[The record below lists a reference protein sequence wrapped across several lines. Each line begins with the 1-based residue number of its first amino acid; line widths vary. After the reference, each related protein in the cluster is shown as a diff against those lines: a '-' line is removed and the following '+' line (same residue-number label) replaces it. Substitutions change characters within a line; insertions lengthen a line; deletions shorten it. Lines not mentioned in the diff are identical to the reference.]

1 MKRNDNFV
9 CSEISSSSSCC
20 LLQLYQLEQ
29 LSQKPPGQQ
38 WLWGNCYFVGWI
50 HRPEVQSLPGV
61 MLGAQLHY
69 VGRYI
74 SNDGFLRF
82 PLLPF
87 QEHEKRCWSV
97 DFNLMDPKLLASGS
111 DDAKGKRGMQYLR
124 IMFPPCIGP
133 YLFHACS
140 FLLLLQSSCGQLILT
155 IQWLA
160 LRLRLTSAVLN
171 SAQPPDII
179 WPSVVQVR
187 WKWKIF
193 MCDLSGLLLL

>member
-1 MKRNDNFV
+1 
-9 CSEISSSSSCC
+9 
-20 LLQLYQLEQ
+20 
-29 LSQKPPGQQ
+29 
-38 WLWGNCYFVGWI
+38 
-50 HRPEVQSLPGV
+50 

-69 VGRYI
+69 VRHYI

-111 DDAKGKRGMQYLR
+111 DDAKGKRGMQYLK
-124 IMFPPCIGP
+124 IMFPPCISP
-133 YLFHACS
+133 YFFFYACS

-187 WKWKIF
+187 WKLKIF
-193 MCDLSGLLLL
+193 MCDLSCLLLL